1 MRDGIISARMRSFA
15 FLLVASLAFA
25 KPQPKPLKPQPQPLK
40 PQAKQLKSL
49 PPATQM
55 LKSLA
60 RDAEDVR
67 LLILASPT

>member
-1 MRDGIISARMRSFA
+1 MRDGIISPRMRSLA
-15 FLLVASLAFA
+15 FLLVVGIAWA
-25 KPQPKPLKPQPQPLK
+25 KPPQPKP
-40 PQAKQLKSL
+40 LKSL

-55 LKSLA
+55 HKLFA

>member
-1 MRDGIISARMRSFA
+1 MRDGIISPRMRSFA

-25 KPQPKPLKPQPQPLK
+25 KPQPKPLKPQV
-40 PQAKQLKSL
+40 KQLKSL

-55 LKSLA
+55 QKLFA

>member
-1 MRDGIISARMRSFA
+1 MRSLA

-25 KPQPKPLKPQPQPLK
+25 KPQPK
-40 PQAKQLKSL
+40 QLKSL
-49 PPATQM
+49 PPATQVQ
-55 LKSLA
+55 KSLA